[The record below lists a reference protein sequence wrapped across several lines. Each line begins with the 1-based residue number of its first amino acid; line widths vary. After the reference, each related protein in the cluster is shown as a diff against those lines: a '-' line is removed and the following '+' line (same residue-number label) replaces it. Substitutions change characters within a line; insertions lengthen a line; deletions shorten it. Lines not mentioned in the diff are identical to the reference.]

1 MPNGAGLGA
10 IGEVQADIPIVRS
23 KGTVFSEVHTQYKVC
38 STHSEL
44 ESPKPPRP
52 ADTQYLTIPEQ
63 SFGGGGG
70 ASAYSGIPGAGR
82 RLFTQA
88 AQTHHWTF
96 CLQQL
101 YLG

>member
-63 SFGGGGG
+63 SFGGGGRG
-70 ASAYSGIPGAGR
+70 LSGIPDAGTHTSSSDQGL
-82 RLFTQA
+82 RLTIGLFA
-88 AQTHHWTF
+88 
-96 CLQQL
+96 CCSRV
-101 YLG
+101 